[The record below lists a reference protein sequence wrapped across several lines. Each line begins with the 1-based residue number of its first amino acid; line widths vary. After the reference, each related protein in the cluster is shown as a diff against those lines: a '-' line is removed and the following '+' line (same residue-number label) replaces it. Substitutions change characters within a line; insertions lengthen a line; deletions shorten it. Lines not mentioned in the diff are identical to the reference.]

1 MSRIAPRMKT
11 DTGVDFRFHTG
22 RLEVFTR
29 KDEATGED
37 IRFLR
42 GVASDDKIDRHGER
56 FSKNALARMAET
68 AKANLTLFGDHFH
81 SWENT
86 LGRAAEAAINP
97 QGQFEVVFQLEGE
110 EAQPKIRQLWAKLK
124 GKAKLALSVGGRI
137 LKTFIEDD
145 GGRQVRVLDD
155 IELLEVSIV
164 GIPANPRTWVEAIVK
179 SLDSGGATPGQ
190 PSLEGDPERM
200 GLTNSFENKEE
211 GNMDEIQKL
220 KAEHEAAMV
229 ALKEEH
235 GRALKTA
242 ADKADDAIARLGER
256 QKEIDGLNGRVSEI
270 GKQLTAVTAE
280 RDRLAE
286 RIQKLESDLR
296 EKDAEAAKIREKE
309 THLQSEFDRLSNALK
324 ESQAAYEDLRAKYE
338 QAQPEVEAGK
348 KYRDDLAFEAH
359 RLSGIAEGNGF
370 NSENTKRKLAA
381 LTVDDLKKEIEGLRK
396 RVDEKFPPAG
406 LSVHSPFDDQPVAS
420 ERQTKVRDMLNEGA
434 PLFQDRRVSTNG

>member
-1 MSRIAPRMKT
+1 MKT
-11 DTGVDFRFHTG
+11 DAGVDFRFHTG
-22 RLEVFTR
+22 QVEIFT
-29 KDEATGED
+29 KQDEQGNEL
-37 IRFLR
+37 RFLR

-86 LGRAAEAAINP
+86 LGRAVEAAINP

-124 GKAKLALSVGGRI
+124 GKTKLALSVGGRI
-137 LKTFIEDD
+137 LKTFIEDT

-179 SLDSGGATPGQ
+179 SL
-190 PSLEGDPERM
+190 EKPEAGSQEPEEKQNR
-200 GLTNSFENKEE
+200 E

-220 KAEHEAAMV
+220 KVEHETALA

-235 GRALKTA
+235 ERALKTA
-242 ADKADDAIARLGER
+242 VDKADEAIARLGER
-256 QKEIDGLNGRVSEI
+256 QKEIDALNGRVAEL
-270 GKQLTAVTAE
+270 GKATADATAE
-280 RDRLAE
+280 RDRQDE
-286 RIQKLESDLR
+286 QIKKLQSDLR
-296 EKDAEAAKIREKE
+296 ERDAEMAKIREKADG
-309 THLQSEFDRLSNALK
+309 LQAEFDRLSASLK

-348 KYRDDLAFEAH
+348 KYREDLAFEAH
-359 RLSGIAEGNGF
+359 RLAGLVDGNGF
-370 NSENTKRKLAA
+370 NSDNTKRKLAA

-396 RVDEKFPPAG
+396 RVDEKFPAAG
-406 LSVHSPFDDQPVAS
+406 QSIHAPFDGQHAGD
-420 ERQTKVRDMLNEGA
+420 ERQAKVRDMLNEGA
-434 PLFQDRRVSTNG
+434 PLFQDRRVNING